1 MVIAESDIK
10 RYTIINLNYFRTITR
25 FIARICEIY
34 AFSTQN
40 LKYLGLYDN
49 T

>member
-1 MVIAESDIK
+1 MVIEESDIK
-10 RYTIINLNYFRTITR
+10 RQYLKLNNFRTITR
-25 FIARICEIY
+25 FIARICEINEY
-34 AFSTQN
+34 STQK